1 MPTPDPITTLAPFR
15 IGPDWLA
22 LSMSGPPA
30 LLDYTEPQPWQGGRW
45 WVPTDIN
52 TRVMSKVFYLT
63 DANGQ
68 KLVTVAGAPF
78 SRAIGPPDW
87 MLVQFA
93 NVVLH
98 NGTLVELYQE
108 LRSMGFT
115 YKGVTRLDLAA
126 DGLAGNGGDYLEP
139 IQKVWSGDA
148 EYFGKGRWTPAM
160 RGRRSVEF
168 AYLGSRA
175 SNKFLR
181 VYCKTRELKTAAAAH
196 KAPYI
201 RAAWEAALGW
211 DPVEDGQ
218 EVNRLEI
225 QVKGRELRR
234 YYPEERGAGYKAS
247 DAWIESLTTRE
258 RVSDIFASLVTGL
271 YDFRTATERARDAT
285 PVIRWDFG
293 AVTDRIEVRE
303 REPRHLAL
311 TGQQLKTTLKTN
323 WWLASITGRTNLQ
336 ADVMEIAGAAGLTA
350 WLDASIPKWEKELD
364 RIKLRG
370 DVATVERLSKLRL

>member
-1 MPTPDPITTLAPFR
+1 MNTDPLTTLAPFR

-52 TRVMSKVFYLT
+52 TRVMRKVFYLT
-63 DANGQ
+63 DASGA
-68 KLVTVAGAPF
+68 KLVTVAGHPF

-87 MLVQFA
+87 MLVQFS
-93 NVVLH
+93 NRTLH
-98 NGTLVELYQE
+98 DGTLVELYQD
-108 LRSMGFT
+108 LRGAGFT

-139 IQKVWSGDA
+139 IQRVWNGEA
-148 EYFGKGRWTPAM
+148 EYFGRGHWTPGM
-160 RGRRSVEF
+160 RGRSTVQF

-247 DAWIESLTTRE
+247 DRWIESLTTRE
-258 RVSDIFASLVTGL
+258 RVADIFASLVTGL
-271 YDFRTATERARDAT
+271 YDFRTKAERARDAV
-285 PVIRWDFG
+285 PVIAWEFG
-293 AVTDRIEVRE
+293 SVTDRIEVRD
-303 REPRHLAL
+303 REPRHLAI
-311 TGQQLKTTLKTN
+311 TGQAIKTTLKTQ
-323 WWLASITGRTNLQ
+323 WWIGSVTGQTDRQ
-336 ADVMEIAGAAGLTA
+336 ADVMEVAHAAGLSR
-350 WLDASIPKWEKELD
+350 WLDASIPKWEKELE
-364 RIKLRG
+364 RIRQRG
-370 DVATVERLSKLRL
+370 DIAMVDRLSKLRL